1 MRTDVPL
8 VAPPPSF
15 GPADH
20 ATLAKVA
27 QVPGSKILDC
37 TRFAN
42 VPMNLCEVVTAG
54 WAAPPGS
61 VPRLAI
67 VTQIDAW
74 ALVRMMAPQ
83 PIARLAAQQ
92 TELRLFYARQLDE
105 GHVHEWVLKGT
116 EPAHSLAATLRD
128 LDTVWR
134 GSAVVDNVID
144 AVLSVI
150 RTDHTPQRA
159 NYLLTLCSVAMKFA
173 PHRARELRDEA
184 AKALG
189 HTRP

>member
-8 VAPPPSF
+8 IAPPPSF

-42 VPMNLCEVVTAG
+42 VPMNLCEVATAG

-67 VTQIDAW
+67 VAQIDTW
-74 ALVRMMAPQ
+74 ALVKMTAP
-83 PIARLAAQQ
+83 PVIARLASQK
-92 TELRLFYARQLDE
+92 TELRLFYARQLDA

-116 EPAHSLAATLRD
+116 EPGHELAATLND
-128 LDTVWR
+128 LDTGWR
-134 GSAVVDNVID
+134 GSAMADNVID

-150 RTDHTPQRA
+150 RTDDTAQRA
-159 NYLLTLCSVAMKFA
+159 NYLLTLCSVALKFS
-173 PHRARELRDEA
+173 PHRARALRDEA
-184 AKALG
+184 ARALG
-189 HTRP
+189 HAR